1 MKKNI
6 FIIGFLILSAVSVW
20 GQQEAMYTHYM
31 FNTLDMNPAYAGS
44 RGAMSIVGL
53 RRNQWSGFEG
63 APITQGINLNTPVF
77 GDHMAVGLS
86 ASSDAIGP
94 VKTTSMVVSLAY
106 RMKIN
111 DDARLSFGINGG
123 FNSLNTQFSRLDLNT
138 PVDEVFATS
147 AQSDWSPN
155 FGFGMYYT
163 TSKWYAGISTPRIIE
178 NTYKV
183 NSSSVGLMEASRHYY
198 VIGGALLDISP
209 SVKYRPS
216 MFVKMVEGA
225 PAQLDLTNMFIF
237 HDLFWVGCMIR
248 TGDGAGAMAG
258 FNINKDLQLGYSYDW
273 SYAFGRVSNHNGSH
287 EIMLRYELKYGSQE
301 KIKSPRYF

>member
-1 MKKNI
+1 
-6 FIIGFLILSAVSVW
+6 
-20 GQQEAMYTHYM
+20 
-31 FNTLDMNPAYAGS
+31 
-44 RGAMSIVGL
+44 
-53 RRNQWSGFEG
+53 
-63 APITQGINLNTPVF
+63 
-77 GDHMAVGLS
+77 
-86 ASSDAIGP
+86 
-94 VKTTSMVVSLAY
+94 
-106 RMKIN
+106 MKIN
-111 DDARLSFGINGG
+111 DDSRLSFGINGG

-216 MFVKMVEGA
+216 VFFKVVEGA

-237 HDLFWVGCMIR
+237 HDLFWVGTMIR

-258 FNINKDLQLGYSYDW
+258 FNINQDLQLGYAYDW
-273 SYAFGRVSNHNGSH
+273 SYGFGRVSNHNGSH